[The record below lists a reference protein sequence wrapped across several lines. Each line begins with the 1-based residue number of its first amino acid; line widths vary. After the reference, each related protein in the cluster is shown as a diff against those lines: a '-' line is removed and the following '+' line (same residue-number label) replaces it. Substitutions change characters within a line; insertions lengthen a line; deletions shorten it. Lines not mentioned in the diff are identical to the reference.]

1 MTLTIS
7 LVLLAPAIVLAVLFA
22 WLGARPRDP
31 LKGPRMVNW
40 QVMMMIAAGASLALA
55 VHVVAL
61 LRGASS

>member
-7 LVLLAPAIVLAVLFA
+7 LILLAPAIVLAVLFG
-22 WLGARPRDP
+22 WLGTRSHDH
-31 LKGPRMVNW
+31 LKGPRMINW

-61 LRGASS
+61 LRGGSS

>member
-7 LVLLAPAIVLAVLFA
+7 LILLAPAVVLAALFG
-22 WLGARPRDP
+22 WLGARPRAP

-61 LRGASS
+61 MRGG